1 MEQRPLYEQRLWG
14 HYHVIYE
21 KSLPDCTQVL
31 CKELVIEPGRNISY
45 QRHFHRMEYWTIIDG
60 EGELMLD
67 RERSK
72 VKRGDS
78 IKVLC
83 RQLHS
88 IKATTRLRIIEV
100 QMGDLL
106 SEDDIERLPTV
117 W

>member
-14 HYHVIYE
+14 HYHLIYE
-21 KSLPDCTQVL
+21 NFLPDGTQ
-31 CKELVIEPGRNISY
+31 
-45 QRHFHRMEYWTIIDG
+45 
-60 EGELMLD
+60 
-67 RERSK
+67 
-72 VKRGDS
+72 
-78 IKVLC
+78 VLC

-100 QMGDLL
+100 QMSDLR